1 MNQSDALV
9 AMRHGY
15 TVRGI
20 NGLYLTHVEHGGKYL
35 YRLNGDRI
43 ERLEPPRWG
52 KSFGVKHWRES
63 KGSFYLHQNFE
74 IWAEHER

>member
-1 MNQSDALV
+1 MNQSDAFV

-35 YRLNGDRI
+35 YRLNGDRV
-43 ERLEPPRWG
+43 
-52 KSFGVKHWRES
+52 SFPSPFDVVE
-63 KGSFYLHQNFE
+63 Y
-74 IWAEHER
+74 